1 MQRKDAKVTARTQR
15 SALFF
20 PFPFCSLCVSALSVF
35 LTIAAALAACHA
47 NAQQYPTKPIR
58 MIVAFT
64 AGGPND
70 VIARIIGQK
79 LTEAFGQA
87 VVIDNRVGA
96 GGNVGTALVAKA
108 PADGYTLSMPG
119 MHFVVN
125 PSLYAS
131 AGYDALKDFAPVTLA
146 AISPCLIAAH
156 SSLPARDVRE
166 LVQLA
171 KDSKVDFGSPGTGT
185 AGHLAGE
192 LLNMAASIRMQ
203 QIPYKGAAL
212 AVNDLLGGQIKLAI
226 TASPVTTPLVKSG
239 KLRAIAVTTLQ
250 RSAALPDVPTVAESG
265 YPGFSTDNMYG
276 VVATAGTP
284 RTVIEKLNR
293 EIVRIVR
300 APDMKERLISQGYD
314 PIGNSPEEF
323 AAYLRTEFL
332 KWQKVVRQAGLRAD

>member
-1 MQRKDAKVTARTQR
+1 MQRRIWCP
-15 SALFF
+15 ALM
-20 PFPFCSLCVSALSVF
+20 
-35 LTIAAALAACHA
+35 LAATLA
-47 NAQQYPTKPIR
+47 AEQGVAQQYPAKPIR
-58 MIVAFT
+58 MVVAFA

-79 LTEAFGQA
+79 LTEAFGYA
-87 VVIDNRVGA
+87 VVIDNRPGA
-96 GGNVGTALVAKA
+96 GGNVGTTLAAKA
-108 PADGYTLSMPG
+108 ARDGYTLSMPG
-119 MHFVVN
+119 LHFVVN
-125 PSLYAS
+125 PSLFDS

-146 AISPCLIAAH
+146 AISPCIIMAH
-156 SSLPARDVRE
+156 PTFPARDVRE

-171 KDSKVDFGSPGTGT
+171 RNSKVDFGSPGTGT

-192 LLNMAASIRMQ
+192 LLNMVAGIKMQ

-226 TASPVTTPLVKSG
+226 TASPVATPLVKAG
-239 KLRAIAVTTLQ
+239 KLRAIAVTSLQ

-284 RTVIEKLNR
+284 RAVVEKLNR
-293 EIVRIVR
+293 EIVRIVQ

-323 AAYLRTEFL
+323 AAYLRSEFV
-332 KWQKVVRQAGLRAD
+332 KWQKVVKQTGIRVD